1 MADGTM
7 AAGGAAGEAGGAR
20 TEAWIPA
27 PGELI
32 WSKGHLRQRQCR
44 HGVMLYNVND
54 QFQGRMLD
62 KYGEYSE
69 GEVDTFAQ
77 LLKAGMTA
85 VEVGANIG
93 SHTVAL
99 ANMVGRQGRVV
110 AFEPQR
116 AIYQVLNANLALN
129 GLEQVEAHWAAVGA
143 SPGEVVIDR
152 LDMASVQ
159 NFGGYSIGKATQGDR
174 VRLLTVDS
182 FQLPACHLIKI
193 DVEGM
198 EADVIR
204 GAAETLKRCGPVVFC
219 ENEDGQKSVEL
230 IQLLWDLEYDCYWH
244 VTPYV
249 RVPNFRGDAERIHN
263 TMVSTNMVCVPR
275 RANAQVSGLHKVW
288 RADQDR
294 QRLWVDGANN
304 FHSPV
309 PLLSTDVG
317 LLFDSAA
324 KLEGL
329 KFFESA
335 RDYCT
340 RILELDPANSRA
352 ATKRAELLARIAAGD
367 SA

>member
-1 MADGTM
+1 MADGTLSP
-7 AAGGAAGEAGGAR
+7 AEGR
-20 TEAWIPA
+20 TWA

-32 WSKGHLRQRQCR
+32 WGNGGHLRQRQCK
-44 HGVMLYNVND
+44 HGVMLYNLND
-54 QFQGRMLD
+54 QFQGSMLD

-77 LLKAGMTA
+77 LLKPGMTA
-85 VEVGANIG
+85 LEVGANIG

-99 ANMVGRQGRVV
+99 ANLVGNQGRVV

-116 AIYQVLNANLALN
+116 AIHQILSANLALN
-129 GLEQVEAHWAAVGA
+129 GLEQVEAHWAAAGA
-143 SPGEVVIDR
+143 APGEVVIDR
-152 LDMASVQ
+152 LDMRSVQ
-159 NFGGYSIGKATQGDR
+159 NFGGYSIGSATQGDR
-174 VRLLTVDS
+174 VRLLTVDGL
-182 FQLPACHLIKI
+182 QLPDCHLIKI

-198 EADVIR
+198 EAAVIR
-204 GAAETLKRCGPVVFC
+204 GAAETLHRCGPVVFC
-219 ENEDGQKSVEL
+219 ENEDATKSAEL
-230 IQLLWDLEYDCYWH
+230 IELLWSLDYDCYWH

-249 RVPNFRGDAERIHN
+249 RMPNYRGDPEWIHN

-275 RANAQVSGLHKVW
+275 RANAQITGLHKVW
-288 RADQDR
+288 RSNQDR

-309 PLLSTDVG
+309 PLLTTDVAA
-317 LLFDSAA
+317 LYDSVL

-329 KFFESA
+329 KFLESA

-340 RILELDPANSRA
+340 RILELEPGNAHIA
-352 ATKRAELLARIAAGD
+352 AMRETILVRIAAGE

>member
-1 MADGTM
+1 MADGTLRP
-7 AAGGAAGEAGGAR
+7 AEAR
-20 TEAWIPA
+20 SWA

-32 WSKGHLRQRQCR
+32 WSNGAHLRQRQCR
-44 HGVMLYNVND
+44 HGVMLYNLND
-54 QFQGRMLD
+54 QFQGSMLD

-77 LLKAGMTA
+77 LLKPGMTA

-99 ANMVGRQGRVV
+99 ANLVGREGRVV

-116 AIYQVLNANLALN
+116 AIHQILSANLALN
-129 GLEQVEAHWAAVGA
+129 GLDQVEAHWAAAGA
-143 SPGEVVIDR
+143 QPGEVVIDR
-152 LDMASVQ
+152 LDMRSVQ
-159 NFGGYSIGKATQGDR
+159 NFGGYSIRNATQGDR

-198 EADVIR
+198 EAAVIR
-204 GAAETLKRCGPVVFC
+204 GAAETMQRCGPVVFC
-219 ENEDGQKSVEL
+219 ENEDSRTSQEL
-230 IQLLWDLEYDCYWH
+230 IELLWSLDYDCYWH
-244 VTPYV
+244 VTSYV
-249 RVPNFRGDAERIHN
+249 RMPNYRGDPEWIHN

-275 RANAQVSGLHKVW
+275 RANAQISGLHKVW
-288 RADQDR
+288 RSDQDR

-309 PLLSTDVG
+309 PLLITDVA
-317 LLFDSAA
+317 LLLDSAL

-329 KFFESA
+329 MFLESA

-340 RILELDPANSRA
+340 RILELQPGDAQVTA
-352 ATKRAELLARIAAGD
+352 KREAILARIAAGE

>member
-1 MADGTM
+1 MTEVSDKVGDKV
-7 AAGGAAGEAGGAR
+7 GDEAGAEVRAAR
-20 TEAWIPA
+20 

-32 WSKGHLRQRQCR
+32 FTNGHLHQRQCR

-77 LLKAGMTA
+77 LLKPGMTA

-93 SHTVAL
+93 SHTVAI
-99 ANMVGRQGRVV
+99 AHMVGPQGRVL

-116 AIYQVLNANLALN
+116 AIFQVLCANTALN
-129 GLEQVEAHWAAVGA
+129 ALEQVEPYWMAVGA
-143 SPGEVVIDR
+143 AAGEVIIDR
-152 LDMASVQ
+152 LDMRAVQ
-159 NFGGYSIGKATQGDR
+159 NFGGYSIGAAKVGDKVPLR
-174 VRLLTVDS
+174 TLDS
-182 FQLPACHLIKI
+182 FELPACHMIKI

-204 GAAETLKRCGPVVFC
+204 GAAATIRRCGPMVFC
-219 ENEDGQKSVEL
+219 ENESSEKSPEL
-230 IQLLWDLEYDCYWH
+230 IQLLWDLDYDCYWH

-249 RVPNFRGDAERIHN
+249 RVPNYRGDPEKIHG

-275 RANAQVSGLHKVW
+275 KAQAQITGLHKVW
-288 RADQDR
+288 RVDQDR
-294 QRLWVDGANN
+294 QRLWVDGLGN

-309 PLLSTDVG
+309 PLLSDDIAA
-317 LLFDSAA
+317 LYDSAL

-329 KFFESA
+329 NFVESA
-335 RDYCT
+335 RDYCN
-340 RILELDPANSRA
+340 RILELQPDHPQALA
-352 ATKRAELLARIAAGD
+352 KRDELLKKQAG
-367 SA
+367 A